1 MSAHGAQETRSKR
14 LSFVKHV
21 YDCVH
26 GYIGITEIERSIMD
40 TSIFQRLRRIKQLGL
55 SDLVYPGATH
65 SRFAHSI
72 GSMFVMDK
80 IASRLIEDKYLEE
93 DQLQELRLAALLH
106 DVGHYPFSH
115 LVENVMKKRHGDQG
129 KHETLSGYIV
139 KSTEIGKMIRNA
151 GYDPEKISAIIER
164 KYSENKLFS
173 YLLSSDFDVDRID
186 YLIRDAHHTGVAYGF
201 VDVDRLIRTITVNMK
216 TLAHLAIL
224 QKGRQAIENFLI
236 GRYHMYQSVYYHK
249 TTVAFELM
257 MEKTYEGLLNENM
270 APDLDDILQYKENEL
285 AKFDDFN
292 IWHKMVNYDG
302 KLVFLQELIKM
313 LSERRPIKVAYQEP
327 SLLMAKEKSSIWR
340 VLLIPRQKTM
350 LSQDSGVEE
359 EWIFVSEPP
368 PVELVISGEP
378 DTAIYVEKDGD
389 YSLLIDD
396 DTSIAHHL
404 KDFRYL
410 TPRVYTKEEYKE
422 KLKKSLKSCLGLESP

>member
-1 MSAHGAQETRSKR
+1 
-14 LSFVKHV
+14 
-21 YDCVH
+21 
-26 GYIGITEIERSIMD
+26 MD